1 MNTTT
6 DPIDLLTRLDWSN
19 ESMIIQPDQ
28 AAEGRLKGP
37 IVAWVANPTSELSK
51 AWAEHQAT
59 FKSLRVFCLKLR
71 LGGFLILS
79 IDNPRHLRKT
89 ANLIQGSRS
98 ANSDITVPSPPGMEF
113 KPFQRA
119 GIEYARTHKN
129 VLFGDEMGLGKTIQA
144 IGVVNDNPDISRILV
159 VCPAYLKLNWRH
171 EIKLWQAVKRPV
183 FIVNSGEFIPRLGP
197 EGGWVIINYEILH
210 RMTSVPPF
218 DTLIVDE
225 AHFIKNLETK
235 RTKAVLDVKA
245 DRKLALTGTP
255 ALNRP
260 IELYPIVSMMMGPK
274 APSYWS
280 FAKQYCDAKKGAFGM
295 EVKGCSNPIKLQ
307 QFLRSNFMVRRLKK
321 DVLKELPP
329 KQRQIIELQATS
341 EIKVSIDMERSA
353 WQLHEDTLAEMR
365 LRRDEAEI
373 SGDDATFQDI
383 GKSMAKQIQIA
394 FTAMAL
400 ARVKLSEQ
408 KVPFIFAHLRDVM
421 SGNNEKFIV
430 FFHHKTALMQLHQ
443 QLEEAGI
450 KSLVITG
457 DVSMPH
463 RDERVREFQ
472 SNPDC
477 RVILGSIG
485 AMGTG
490 VTLTASSTVIMAEL
504 DWRPGIMAQAEDRAH
519 RIGQI
524 DSVLCQYF
532 LFENSVDSKMIG
544 DVISKMENIGRFL
557 DGEGEAEN
565 EQQKVKREPKKK
577 AERNWESDV
586 KSMTPS
592 KSRLIHESLRYM
604 MGLDSD
610 MARARNNQGFS
621 KFDAGIGHRL
631 GSKDCLTNREAAF
644 AAHLLHKYRRQL
656 PRETVVTLWGNV

>member
-1 MNTTT
+1 MNSI
-6 DPIDLLTRLDWSN
+6 DPIDILTRLDWSN
-19 ESMIIQPDQ
+19 EAMMISPDQ

-37 IVAWVANPTSELSK
+37 IVAWVANPTAEISQT
-51 AWAEHQAT
+51 WAEHQRT
-59 FKSLRVFCLKLR
+59 YKSLRVFCLRLR

-79 IDNPRHLRKT
+79 IDNPKKLRQT
-89 ANLIQGSRS
+89 ANLISGSRS
-98 ANSDITVPSPPGMEF
+98 SESNITVSSPPGMVF
-113 KPFQRA
+113 KPFQLA

-144 IGVVNDNPDISRILV
+144 IGVVNDNPEVKRIMV

-171 EIKLWQAVKRPV
+171 EIKLWQTGNKPV
-183 FIVNSGEFIPRLGP
+183 FIVNAGEFIPKLGP

-210 RMTSVPPF
+210 RMSSIPPF
-218 DTLIVDE
+218 DVLIVDE
-225 AHFIKNLETK
+225 AHFIKNMETK
-235 RTKAVLDVKA
+235 RTKAVLDIKA

-260 IELYPIVSMMMGPK
+260 VELYPIISMMMGSK
-274 APSYWS
+274 APSFWS
-280 FAKQYCDAKKGAFGM
+280 FAKQYCDAKKGSYGY
-295 EVKGCSNPIKLQ
+295 ETKGCSNPIKLQ
-307 QFLRSNFMVRRLKK
+307 QYLRGNFMVRRLKK

-329 KQRQIIELQATS
+329 KQRQIIELPATG
-341 EIKVSIDMERSA
+341 EIKVTIDMERSA

-365 LRRDEAEI
+365 IRRDEAEI
-373 SGDDATFQDI
+373 SGDDPTFQEI
-383 GKSMAKQIQIA
+383 GRGMAKQIKIA
-394 FTAMAL
+394 FTEMAL

-408 KVPFIFAHLRDVM
+408 KVPFILAHLRDAM

-430 FFHHKTALMQLHQ
+430 FFHHKTALMQLHD
-443 QLEEAGI
+443 QLLELGI

-457 DVSMPH
+457 DVSMKL
-463 RDERVREFQ
+463 RDERVKEFQ
-472 SNPDC
+472 TDPDC

-519 RIGQI
+519 RIGQV

-544 DVISKMENIGRFL
+544 DVIHKMENIGRIL
-557 DGEGEAEN
+557 DGEGEAED
-565 EQQKVKREPKKK
+565 EQLKVKREPKKK
-577 AERNWESDV
+577 AERNWEADV
-586 KSMTPS
+586 KTMTPS
-592 KSRLIHESLRYM
+592 RSELIRESLRFM
-604 MGLDSD
+604 AGLDSD
-610 MARARNNQGFS
+610 MARVRNNQGFS

-631 GSKDCLTNREAAF
+631 ASRESLTKREAAF
-644 AAHLLHKYRRQL
+644 AAHLLFKYRRQL
-656 PRETVVTLWGNV
+656 PRETITTLWGTV